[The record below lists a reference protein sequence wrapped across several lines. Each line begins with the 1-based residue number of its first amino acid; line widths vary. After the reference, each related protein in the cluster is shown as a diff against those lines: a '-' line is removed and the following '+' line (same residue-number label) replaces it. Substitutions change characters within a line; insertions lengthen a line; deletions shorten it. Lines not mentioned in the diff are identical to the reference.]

1 MNNWNEN
8 VMGILDKIR
17 RNSYAMSEKH
27 RKRFLEFSSMSK
39 YFDLPVIV
47 CSVFSSSFSGLNSV
61 PVEKSTMIT
70 TSISMFIA
78 VLTSIK
84 LYLNLSSNINE
95 EIGLSKDFYILSIDI
110 FKVTQL
116 NQDDRHID
124 PLEFVN
130 GCYSR
135 YIKLIEASSLLRKNI
150 KNDELVNIDI
160 KRYLSGSPSSSVTS
174 DDSSNDSYPGNNPII
189 KISSEVWIYWI
200 GWSAGYHEMDATT
213 YVYVMEISVPL
224 LSEFFCWNLVE
235 SGEVGC
241 NYHIIGF
248 VFIL

>member
-1 MNNWNEN
+1 MNNWNDN

-27 RKRFLEFSSMSK
+27 RRRFLEFSSMSK

-160 KRYLSGSPSSSVTS
+160 KRYLSGSPTSSVTS
-174 DDSSNDSYPGNNPII
+174 DDSSNDSYTGSNPII
-189 KISSEVWIYWI
+189 KISSEVWNRLLWF
-200 GWSAGYHEMDATT
+200 AGNHEMDATT
-213 YVYVMEISVPL
+213 YVYIMELRVPL

-241 NYHIIGF
+241 DYHIIGF
-248 VFIL
+248 VIII

>member
-1 MNNWNEN
+1 MTTNNWNDN

-27 RKRFLEFSSMSK
+27 RKRYIEFSSMSK

-61 PVEKSTMIT
+61 PVGKATMIT

-95 EIGLSKDFYILSIDI
+95 EISLSKDFYILSIDI
-110 FKVTQL
+110 FKITQL

-124 PLEFVN
+124 PLDFVN

-160 KRYLSGSPSSSVTS
+160 KRYISGSPTSSVSS
-174 DDSSNDSYPGNNPII
+174 DDSYSGENPII
-189 KISSEVWIYWI
+189 TTSSEV
-200 GWSAGYHEMDATT
+200 
-213 YVYVMEISVPL
+213 
-224 LSEFFCWNLVE
+224 
-235 SGEVGC
+235 
-241 NYHIIGF
+241 
-248 VFIL
+248 

>member
-1 MNNWNEN
+1 MSNSWNDN

-27 RKRFLEFSSMSK
+27 RRRFLEFSSMSK

-61 PVEKSTMIT
+61 PAEKSTMIT

-160 KRYLSGSPSSSVTS
+160 KRYLSGSPTSSVTS
-174 DDSSNDSYPGNNPII
+174 DDSSNDSYTGNNPII

-200 GWSAGYHEMDATT
+200 SWFAGYHEMDATT
-213 YVYVMEISVPL
+213 YVYVVELSVPL
-224 LSEFFCWNLVE
+224 LS
-235 SGEVGC
+235 
-241 NYHIIGF
+241 
-248 VFIL
+248 

>member
-1 MNNWNEN
+1 MSNSWNDN

-27 RKRFLEFSSMSK
+27 RRRFLEFSSMSK

-61 PVEKSTMIT
+61 PAEKSTMIT

-160 KRYLSGSPSSSVTS
+160 KRYLSGSPTSSVTS
-174 DDSSNDSYPGNNPII
+174 DDSSNDSYTGNNPII

-200 GWSAGYHEMDATT
+200 SWFAGYHEMDATT
-213 YVYVMEISVPL
+213 NVYIMKLSVPL
-224 LSEFFCWNLVE
+224 LS
-235 SGEVGC
+235 
-241 NYHIIGF
+241 
-248 VFIL
+248 